1 LFDAAAAIRSCAPLR
16 ESGGKLAPPHSSA
29 VSNVAAAADSDVIS
43 VRTAEGKVAGCAV
56 PVRAG
61 LVAPPARS
69 KASERRQKGRKAA
82 RPQGRKAAKTSA
94 PRPCRSCKRRATPRV
109 SSACN
114 HHVQNLPRPR
124 PSLPT
129 YSSHL
134 GRPI

>member
-1 LFDAAAAIRSCAPLR
+1 MFDAAAAIRSCAPLR

-82 RPQGRKAAKTSA
+82 RPQGRKDE
-94 PRPCRSCKRRATPRV
+94 RATPLQELQKTGHPE
-109 SSACN
+109 SLFSL
-114 HHVQNLPRPR
+114 Q
-124 PSLPT
+124 PSRAKPSTATAIPSYLLVAPW
-129 YSSHL
+129 
-134 GRPI
+134 